1 MGLLDDFSSEFG
13 DTEDDGP
20 IDEAVDRVIEDLDD
34 EEIDDELREAE
45 ARLSKAAY
53 YKAIVRG
60 GVIEEDGSREST
72 EINAE
77 ARLWARQMMVRLL
90 KGGVA
95 DAPAAAVESVF
106 TPNEVRALKLVAGK
120 LLASQGEKAVDPVV
134 KRVQIQPAPVRGPQV
149 KVQPATH
156 GAARP
161 KTKPKA
167 PTPPPTP
174 PPKASRQAPATP
186 QPPAPKRVK
195 RARADAQGNVNYD
208 VFEND
213 EVFKDVDGQ
222 LYKMIPHPSEDN
234 YRVKRKV
241 STQVHAADGDAR
253 PMPTPQEMEQIS
265 AMQSAQTID
274 AGASASASL
283 PGGELAGTARHFIAA
298 AAGSLNKE

>member
-1 MGLLDDFSSEFG
+1 MGLLDDFSSEFS
-13 DTEDDGP
+13 DSDEDDSP
-20 IDEAVDRVIEDLDD
+20 IDDAVDRVIEDLDD

-90 KGGVA
+90 KGGTA
-95 DAPAAAVESVF
+95 EAPAVQVEALF

-134 KRVQIQPAPVRGPQV
+134 KKVQAQPTPVRGPQV

-161 KTKPKA
+161 KMKPKA
-167 PTPPPTP
+167 PTP
-174 PPKASRQAPATP
+174 PPKASRQAPATS
-186 QPPAPKRVK
+186 QPTAPKRVK

-208 VFEND
+208 AFEND

-241 STQVHAADGDAR
+241 STQVRSADGDAK
-253 PMPTPQEMEQIS
+253 PMPSPQEMEQIS
-265 AMQSAQTID
+265 AAQAMQTID
-274 AGASASASL
+274 AGASASSSL